1 MFHPKIWF
9 HILKIT
15 RLNCNFEVEFNGAKM
30 EINELKIRR
39 EGVIKRM
46 KQEGI
51 DACLISS
58 NTNIIYLSGL
68 LYSGY
73 LYLNCNGDV
82 IHFVK
87 RPNNLQLSDPIIF
100 IRKPEEIPN
109 LLKEKNQPIGETIAL
124 EEDEMSYSDC
134 IRVSKIFPD
143 KTIKNC
149 SSIIRAARAIKTE
162 YELELFRIAAQKQS
176 DAIREFP
183 KLFRPGMTDNEFAIE
198 MEYEI
203 RKRGSI
209 GVVRVFGESM
219 EIFMG
224 SVLTGE
230 NAATPSAFDF
240 ALGGA
245 GLNPTIPVGHNNTPL
260 NEGQTV
266 MVDICGN
273 FNGYH
278 SDQTRVFSV
287 GKTSQKALYAHQVSI
302 EILNTI
308 KEMGKEGVA
317 CCELYEK
324 AIEIVKQHNLTDCF
338 MGATQ
343 KASFIGHGVGLVLN
357 ELPVLTAKNKSPLTA
372 GMTIAIE
379 PKFIIDKIGAVGNE
393 DTFAVRKNQ
402 AMEQLTNAP
411 EEIIIL

>member
-1 MFHPKIWF
+1 M
-9 HILKIT
+9 KIT
-15 RLNCNFEVEFNGAKM
+15 RLNSTFEFKFKREEMNL
-30 EINELKIRR
+30 NELTIRR
-39 EGVIKRM
+39 EAIA
-46 KQEGI
+46 KQMRQIGI
-51 DACLISS
+51 DGCLISS
-58 NTNIIYLSGL
+58 NTNIIYLAGK

-73 LYLNCNGDV
+73 LYLDCQGNV

-87 RPNNLQLSDPIIF
+87 RPNNIQFEDSFFL
-100 IRKPEEIPN
+100 IRKPEEIPSILSEN
-109 LLKEKNQPIGETIAL
+109 AILAGEVIGL
-124 EEDEMSYSDC
+124 EEDEMSHSDWNRISKVFPNAT
-134 IRVSKIFPD
+134 IR
-143 KTIKNC
+143 NC
-149 SSIIRAARAIKTE
+149 STIIRAARAIKTE

-287 GKTSQKALYAHQVSI
+287 GNTSQKALYAHQVSI

-324 AIEIVKQHNLTDCF
+324 AIEIVKQHNLADCF
-338 MGATQ
+338 MGASQ

-357 ELPVLTAKNKSPLTA
+357 ELPVLTAKNKSLLTA

-402 AMEQLTNAP
+402 AMEQLTCAP
-411 EEIIIL
+411 EEIIML